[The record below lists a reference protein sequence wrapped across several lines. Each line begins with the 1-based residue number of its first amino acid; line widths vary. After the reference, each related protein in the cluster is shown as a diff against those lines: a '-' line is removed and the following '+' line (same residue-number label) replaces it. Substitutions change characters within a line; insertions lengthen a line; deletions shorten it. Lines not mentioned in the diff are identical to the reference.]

1 MSLEALLFHVLCVIA
16 LFAMTMSIIEYRS
29 TRNKKPTQRS
39 SAEQATR
46 NTPTHIT
53 K

>member
-1 MSLEALLFHVLCVIA
+1 MSLEALLFQVLCILAV
-16 LFAMTMSIIEYRS
+16 FAFVMVRIES
-29 TRNKKPTQRS
+29 NKKPTQRS

-46 NTPTHIT
+46 NTPTQIT

>member
-1 MSLEALLFHVLCVIA
+1 MSLEALLFQVLCILTV
-16 LFAMTMSIIEYRS
+16 FAFVMTRIEGK
-29 TRNKKPTQRS
+29 KKPTQRS

-46 NTPTHIT
+46 NTQTTT

>member
-1 MSLEALLFHVLCVIA
+1 MSLEALLFQVLCA
-16 LFAMTMSIIEYRS
+16 MAMFAMGMSIIEYRR

-46 NTPTHIT
+46 ISQTA